1 MKPEVKKSD
10 SFRAVF
16 GRLFLFM
23 KPYRKGLIASV
34 ILIVAASFFS
44 SLGPFILGKATDS
57 MLHLVVAGQVSEEG
71 VRRFMTMIVVLGIV
85 YLLYAFL
92 KYLSSLILLRVS
104 QKTVYD
110 LRGQVDR
117 KIKKLP
123 LQYFD
128 ANAYGDVLSRVTND
142 VDAISNSL
150 QQSLD
155 QLVSS
160 ITVVI
165 CIVVMMLWISPILT
179 VVGVV
184 TVPMALAISMKIA
197 ISSQKYFRKQ
207 QEMLGQING
216 YVEEMY
222 TGHNIVSA
230 FGTEEET
237 IDAFEI
243 KNEDLYQSA
252 WKAQFMSSTLM
263 PITQGM
269 GNLGYAAVAVISGIL
284 VINGRI
290 TIGMIQAFIQYLRQ
304 FSQPIAQ
311 SVQIANIVQSTAAAA
326 SRVFEF
332 LDEEEECPEED
343 PAVFPEEVK
352 GAVTLEHVKF
362 GYHPDRILMRDVNLH
377 VQAGSKVAIVGP
389 TGAGK
394 TTLVNLLLRFYDVYE
409 GAVRIDGVDIRRMKR
424 KKLREIFGMVLQD
437 TWLFTGTV
445 MDNLR
450 YGRLDASDEEVIAAA
465 KAARA
470 DAFIRALPGGY
481 EFVLEENAANLA
493 QGERQLL
500 TIARAILANNP
511 IMVLDEATSSVDTR
525 TEVLIQ
531 EAMATLMKGRTSFV
545 IAHRLST
552 IRDADRIIYMEDGDI
567 KETGSHQSLM
577 ESGGFY
583 AKLYNSQFAGENEQ

>member
-269 GNLGYAAVAVISGIL
+269 GNLGYAAVAVVSGIL

>member
-269 GNLGYAAVAVISGIL
+269 GNLGYAAVAVVSGIL

-362 GYHPDRILMRDVNLH
+362 GYHPDRILMCDVNLH